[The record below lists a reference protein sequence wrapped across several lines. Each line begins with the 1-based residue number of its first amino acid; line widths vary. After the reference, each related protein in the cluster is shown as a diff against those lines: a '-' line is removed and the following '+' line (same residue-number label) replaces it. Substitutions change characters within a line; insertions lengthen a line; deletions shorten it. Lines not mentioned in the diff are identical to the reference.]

1 MLGLLLLILQTGLWG
16 SIPPMPTARQE
27 VGVAAVEGR
36 IYVIGGLN
44 ASGAGQTIVEIF
56 DTRTGQWETG
66 PPLPVSLHHPNVA
79 AIGTRI
85 YVAGGYAGAAG
96 FPSALTFDLDVDRM
110 TWTQKA
116 DMPTPRGA
124 GAAAAYNGR
133 LYVFG
138 GERGTTVT
146 DVAIFDPVAGAWTA
160 GAAMPTPRNHMGA
173 AVVRGRIYVIGGRP
187 GNLAVNEMYDPIAN
201 TWTAR
206 APMPTARSGHALASL
221 NNVVFTF
228 GGEGN
233 AELQTGVFPQTES
246 YNPDLDS
253 WTSLAPMAIPRHGI
267 GAAIVGNRIFLPAGA
282 TLQGL
287 GATAQSDFFAVEQEL
302 LIPQFVAG
310 GGYSTSIIVTNPD
323 QTRTAQVTVSITGFE
338 GPTPVTLSI
347 PPLAS
352 RTVPATEPASSSLR
366 VGIARVTADARIT
379 AYALIR
385 GVGPQLTVYPASP
398 VRNVVFDVR
407 RAAAAGID
415 TGVAIANVSAQPA
428 NVTIRFHRD
437 TGEEAAHVDRTFL
450 AGEQLSRFV
459 NQLLPDLGT
468 ADFAGT
474 VTIRSTQQL
483 AVAALAFD
491 PTGVVTIPVAPIE

>member
-1 MLGLLLLILQTGLWG
+1 
-16 SIPPMPTARQE
+16 
-27 VGVAAVEGR
+27 
-36 IYVIGGLN
+36 VIGGLN
-44 ASGAGQTIVEIF
+44 ASAAGQTIVEIY
-56 DTRTGQWETG
+56 DTKTGHWETG
-66 PPLPVSLHHPNVA
+66 PSLPVSLHHPNVA
-79 AIGTRI
+79 AIGTKI
-85 YVAGGYAGAAG
+85 YVAGGYAGPAG
-96 FPSALTFDLDVDRM
+96 FPSALTFELDVDQL

-116 DMPTPRGA
+116 DMPTARGA
-124 GAAAAYNGR
+124 GAAAGYNGR

-146 DVAIFDPVAGAWTA
+146 DVAIFDPATGAWTT

-187 GNLAVNEMYDPIAN
+187 GNLGVNEAYDPISN
-201 TWTAR
+201 TWTAK
-206 APMPTARSGHALASL
+206 APMPTARSGHAVASL
-221 NNVVFTF
+221 NNFVFTF

-233 AELQTGVFPQTES
+233 AELATGVFPQTES
-246 YNPDLDS
+246 YNPDMDS
-253 WTSLAPMAIPRHGI
+253 WTTLTPMATPRHGI
-267 GAAIVGNRIFLPAGA
+267 GAAIVGSRIFLPAGA

-310 GGYSTSIIVTNPD
+310 GGYSTSIVVTNPD
-323 QTRTAQVTVSITGFE
+323 QTRAAQVTVSITGFE

-347 PPLAS
+347 PPLTS
-352 RTVPATEPASSSLR
+352 RTIPASEAASSPLR
-366 VGIARVTADARIT
+366 VGIARITSDARIT

-385 GVGPQLTVYPASP
+385 GVGPQLTIYPASP

-437 TGEEAAHVDRTFL
+437 TGEEIAHVERTFL
-450 AGEQLSRFV
+450 AGEQLSRFIG
-459 NQLLPDLGT
+459 QLLPDLGGG
-468 ADFAGT
+468 DLAGT
-474 VTIRSTQQL
+474 VTSRSTQQL
-483 AVAALAFD
+483 SVAALGFD
-491 PTGVVTIPVAPIE
+491 PSGVVTIPVVAIE